1 MACPD
6 RGVDL
11 INFFT
16 SVNPCQSFRNVT
28 LGPSIAFYKRISDF
42 VDDIRGHPKLL
53 IGNFVTRN

>member
-16 SVNPCQSFRNVT
+16 SVNPSQGFRNVT
-28 LGPSIAFYKRISDF
+28 LGPSIAFYKRISDLL
-42 VDDIRGHPKLL
+42 DDIRGHP
-53 IGNFVTRN
+53 